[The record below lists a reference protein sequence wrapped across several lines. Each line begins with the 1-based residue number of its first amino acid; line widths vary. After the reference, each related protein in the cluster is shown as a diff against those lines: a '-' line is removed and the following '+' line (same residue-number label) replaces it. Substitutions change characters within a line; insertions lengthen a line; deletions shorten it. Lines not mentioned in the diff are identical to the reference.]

1 MLVKGPVWGQNVH
14 EVDTALGQ
22 QTRLERSSKAVCCE
36 RGAQPKV
43 DEEGFS
49 ESCRVCAV
57 KVPANLTIFPKITQT
72 VNKLPNSP
80 TYHLMVPKVTELY
93 RISPDYT
100 R

>member
-1 MLVKGPVWGQNVH
+1 MLVKGPVWGQKSTKWTPRVVANKVSSSL
-14 EVDTALGQ
+14 EVGLLRA
-22 QTRLERSSKAVCCE
+22 R
-36 RGAQPKV
+36 AQPKV